1 MRRLTVL
8 STVMAVLALLT
19 GPSLLAQRGG
29 GGGGGAGRG
38 VGAAGDRGGI
48 DRGAD
53 RGAGERTGAKGNP
66 DSNQG
71 AVKTPGE
78 LLTHNTRLAS
88 KLQPLLPA
96 GTDLEQASQGFKN
109 LGGFV
114 AAAHVSHNL
123 GIPFDQLKARMIGP
137 PSESLG
143 KAIQAL
149 KPEANH
155 KEEAKRG
162 EKEAKDDIHASE
174 AIY

>member
-1 MRRLTVL
+1 MAFFVRRSDLRFIKLRRIRSMKRVTVL
-8 STVMAVLALLT
+8 STVIAILVLLT

-96 GTDLEQASQGFKN
+96 GTDLE
-109 LGGFV
+109 
-114 AAAHVSHNL
+114 
-123 GIPFDQLKARMIGP
+123 
-137 PSESLG
+137 
-143 KAIQAL
+143 
-149 KPEANH
+149 
-155 KEEAKRG
+155 
-162 EKEAKDDIHASE
+162 
-174 AIY
+174 